1 MKKLLLNFIR
11 ESTLI
16 TSVLFVLFSTLKAET
31 KSLTLIEQPL
41 IQEQPARIVERRQ
54 ADLWSKREGFD
65 AEVLTGNVIF
75 FHEGAY
81 MYCDSAYLYQQINS
95 FEAFSNVTM
104 EQGDTIFVY
113 GDENNEQLKAAKEV
127 GVVSYYTK
135 ADFNMN
141 SDFSNVFLDL
151 CSE

>member
-1 MKKLLLNFIR
+1 MKKLLLQFIR

-16 TSVLFVLFSTLKAET
+16 VSVLFVLILTLKAEP
-31 KSLTLIEQPL
+31 KPVPLAQQPPV
-41 IQEQPARIVERRQ
+41 QQPDVRVVEMKQ

-75 FHEGAY
+75 YHEGAY
-81 MYCDSAYLYQQINS
+81 MYCDSAYLYQQNNS

-113 GDENNEQLKAAKEV
+113 GDYLFYDGKLV
-127 GVVSYYTK
+127 LHV
-135 ADFNMN
+135 
-141 SDFSNVFLDL
+141 
-151 CSE
+151 